1 MAAHHA
7 STILS
12 LFGREL
18 ATFGYRGRA
27 LEWRSLLVI
36 AEFVNGLIKWR
47 KKYRGIGHLKDLF
60 FSSARPLSRC
70 RKKPEGKNAA

>member
-47 KKYRGIGHLKDLF
+47 KKYRGI
-60 FSSARPLSRC
+60 AT
-70 RKKPEGKNAA
+70 